1 MILNIIG
8 RGRYLFCAVMV
19 RFCIFR
25 RTLRI
30 ITPVNIPEVSI
41 MQLTKEEYSK
51 MYEQEGTKTK
61 WWVTF
66 PKAFFIG
73 GGICVLGQ
81 GLTDLYG
88 YLGADSK
95 AASTLAT
102 VTLIFLSALLT
113 SLGLYHKLARH
124 AGAGTLVP
132 VTGFANSVAAPA
144 VEFRSEGYITGLGAK
159 IFIISGPVILYGIL
173 ASVLAGVYFYFR

>member
-1 MILNIIG
+1 
-8 RGRYLFCAVMV
+8 
-19 RFCIFR
+19 
-25 RTLRI
+25 
-30 ITPVNIPEVSI
+30 

-51 MYEQEGTKTK
+51 MCETKSAKTK

-66 PKAFFIG
+66 PKAFLIG
-73 GGICVLGQ
+73 GLICVLGQ
-81 GLTDLYG
+81 GLTDIYSA
-88 YLGADSK
+88 LGADKQSVG
-95 AASTLAT
+95 TLAT

-113 SLGLYHKLARH
+113 ALGLYHKIARH

-173 ASVLAGVYFYFR
+173 ASVAAGLYFYITG

>member
-1 MILNIIG
+1 
-8 RGRYLFCAVMV
+8 
-19 RFCIFR
+19 
-25 RTLRI
+25 
-30 ITPVNIPEVSI
+30 

-51 MYEQEGTKTK
+51 MYEQQGSKTK

-66 PKAFFIG
+66 PKAFIIG
-73 GGICVLGQ
+73 GGICVIGQ
-81 GLTDLYG
+81 GLSDLYS
-88 YLGADSK
+88 YLGADNDT
-95 AASTLAT
+95 APTLAT
-102 VTLIFLSALLT
+102 VTLIFISALLT
-113 SLGLYHKLARH
+113 AFGLYHKIARH

-173 ASVLAGVYFYFR
+173 ASVIAGAVMYFMM

>member
-1 MILNIIG
+1 
-8 RGRYLFCAVMV
+8 
-19 RFCIFR
+19 
-25 RTLRI
+25 
-30 ITPVNIPEVSI
+30 

-51 MYEQEGTKTK
+51 MCETKSAKTK
-61 WWVTF
+61 WWITF
-66 PKAFFIG
+66 PKAFLIG
-73 GGICVLGQ
+73 GLICVLGQ
-81 GLTDLYG
+81 GLTDIYSA
-88 YLGADSK
+88 LGADK
-95 AASTLAT
+95 QNAGTLAT

-113 SLGLYHKLARH
+113 ALGLYHKLAKH

-173 ASVLAGVYFYFR
+173 ASVAAGLYFYITG

>member
-1 MILNIIG
+1 
-8 RGRYLFCAVMV
+8 
-19 RFCIFR
+19 
-25 RTLRI
+25 
-30 ITPVNIPEVSI
+30 

-51 MYEQEGTKTK
+51 MCETKSAKTK
-61 WWVTF
+61 WWITF
-66 PKAFFIG
+66 PKAFLIG
-73 GGICVLGQ
+73 GLICVLGQ
-81 GLTDLYG
+81 GLTDIYSA
-88 YLGADSK
+88 LGADK
-95 AASTLAT
+95 QNAGTLAT

-113 SLGLYHKLARH
+113 ALGLYHKIARH

-173 ASVLAGVYFYFR
+173 ASVAAGLYFYITG

>member
-1 MILNIIG
+1 
-8 RGRYLFCAVMV
+8 
-19 RFCIFR
+19 
-25 RTLRI
+25 
-30 ITPVNIPEVSI
+30 

-51 MYEQEGTKTK
+51 MCETKGAKTK
-61 WWVTF
+61 WWITF
-66 PKAFFIG
+66 PKAFLIG
-73 GGICVLGQ
+73 GLICVLGQ
-81 GLTDLYG
+81 GLTDIYSA
-88 YLGADSK
+88 LGADK
-95 AASTLAT
+95 QNAGTLAT

-113 SLGLYHKLARH
+113 ALGLYHKLAKH

-173 ASVLAGVYFYFR
+173 ASVAAGLYFYITG

>member
-1 MILNIIG
+1 
-8 RGRYLFCAVMV
+8 
-19 RFCIFR
+19 
-25 RTLRI
+25 
-30 ITPVNIPEVSI
+30 

-51 MYEQEGTKTK
+51 MYEQQGSKTK

-66 PKAFFIG
+66 PKAFIIG
-73 GGICVLGQ
+73 GGICVIGQ
-81 GLTDLYG
+81 GLNDLYS
-88 YLGADSK
+88 YLGADSDT
-95 AASTLAT
+95 APTLAT
-102 VTLIFLSALLT
+102 VTLIFISAMLT
-113 SLGLYHKLARH
+113 AFGLYHRIARH

-173 ASVLAGVYFYFR
+173 ASVIAGAVMYFMM

>member
-1 MILNIIG
+1 
-8 RGRYLFCAVMV
+8 
-19 RFCIFR
+19 
-25 RTLRI
+25 
-30 ITPVNIPEVSI
+30 
-41 MQLTKEEYSK
+41 MQLTKEEYSR
-51 MYEQEGTKTK
+51 MYESEGTRTK

-73 GGICVLGQ
+73 GAICTLGQ
-81 GLTDLYG
+81 GFITLYE
-88 YLGADSK
+88 YLGADEK
-95 AASTLAT
+95 TASTLTT
-102 VTLIFLSALLT
+102 VTLIFISALLT
-113 SLGLYHKLARH
+113 ALGLYHKLARH

-173 ASVLAGVYFYFR
+173 ASVAAGLYFYIAGGF